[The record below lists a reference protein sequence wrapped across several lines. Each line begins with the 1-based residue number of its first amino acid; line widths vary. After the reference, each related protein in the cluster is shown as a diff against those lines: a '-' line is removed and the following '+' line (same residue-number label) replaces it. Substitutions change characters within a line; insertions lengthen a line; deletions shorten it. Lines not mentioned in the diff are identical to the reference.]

1 MSELFCRSKDNQI
14 ALGFTMYIIYGSC
27 SQKVVLEKDDSVE
40 RIASCIH
47 MTADELLNVLQNIVD
62 NDSHSETSAAY
73 KD

>member
-1 MSELFCRSKDNQI
+1 
-14 ALGFTMYIIYGSC
+14 MYIIYGSC

-62 NDSHSETSAAY
+62 NDSRSETSAAH